1 MKQLRTLVI
10 LVVVLGGLLGYLY
23 FVDADRP
30 VGDVE
35 EKPDVFDVEAD
46 DIQALRV
53 RSRSGETTE
62 LTKTDGTWR
71 ITSPIEAA
79 ADDATVGSITSNLA
93 ALSIQRVV
101 DENPADPGRYGL
113 TEPSLEVAFKAKDDE
128 SYKVLQL
135 GDKTAAGADMYAKR
149 GGENQIFLVY
159 NYIESSFDH
168 GTFDLRDKRILTFD
182 RDKVDRIEVRHG
194 RSTIALTKQDGEWRL
209 AEPIQ
214 VRADYSAAEGL
225 LSRLASL
232 QMREIVDEN
241 VQERDLAKF
250 GLRNPATQVTLS
262 SGSSQAALAVGS
274 KTGDDLVHVRDLS
287 RPAVFTTGSDI
298 LAELQKPAVDYRR
311 KDVFEFRTYNLNRL
325 EITRGSETLVFERQR
340 GKGPDGADAWRNVT
354 ADREVDA
361 AKFESF
367 LSRLTSLRA
376 GSFVEKPA
384 GASPDVV
391 VRSTFEDGTR
401 NEEVR
406 ITRAGEQVH
415 AVRGDEPGAAVVEA
429 SELDEVLKQ
438 LDELVKA

>member
-1 MKQLRTLVI
+1 MKQLRTLII
-10 LVVVLGGLLGYLY
+10 LVIVFGGLLGYLY
-23 FVDADRP
+23 FVDAKRP

-35 EKPDVFDVEAD
+35 EKPEVFDVDAD
-46 DIQALRV
+46 AIQALRI

-71 ITSPIEAA
+71 ITSPIEAP
-79 ADDATVGSITSNLA
+79 ADASTVGSITSNLA

-101 DENPADPGRYGL
+101 DENPTDLGRYGL
-113 TEPSLEVAFKAKDDE
+113 AEPTLEVAFRTKADE
-128 SYKVLQL
+128 PYKVLQL

-149 GGENQIFLVY
+149 GGENQVFLVY

-194 RSTIALTKQDGEWRL
+194 GSTIVLTKQDGEWRL

-241 VQERDLAKF
+241 VQERDFAKF
-250 GLRNPATQVTLS
+250 GLRNPSTQVTLS
-262 SGSSQAALAVGS
+262 SGSSQAALVVGS

-298 LAELQKPAVDYRR
+298 LTELQKTAADYRR
-311 KDVFEFRTYNLNRL
+311 KDVFEFRTYNVDRL
-325 EITRGSETLVFERQR
+325 EIARGSETLVFERQR
-340 GKGPDGADAWRNVT
+340 GKGKDGADAWRNVT

-367 LSRLTSLRA
+367 LSRLTALRA
-376 GSFVEKPA
+376 GSFVDKPA

-391 VRSTFEDGTR
+391 VKTTFDDGKR

-406 ITRAGEQVH
+406 ITRAGGQVH